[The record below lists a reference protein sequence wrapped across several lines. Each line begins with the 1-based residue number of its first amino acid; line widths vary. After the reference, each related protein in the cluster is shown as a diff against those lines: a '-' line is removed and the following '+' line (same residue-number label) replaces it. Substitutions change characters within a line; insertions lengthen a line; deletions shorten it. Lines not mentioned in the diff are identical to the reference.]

1 MGCKKCAEGV
11 CGCSKNA
18 ESEYEVV
25 HLKGGHLVAKFIHID
40 CPMTKEIDGWD
51 VEDGEIQ
58 FFDPDDY
65 PTGVCATCGKS
76 VTLSDKDNAWV
87 QTWYEDEEWDAESC
101 GSKVMN
107 WESYDRPVRK
117 AEEPTVQEPDFMPN
131 GDGRAIGQQNFAIN
145 LSPLHA
151 ESFNAEDS
159 CLWCEE
165 GTKGNYR
172 HEGRPT
178 DYCSPFCYNKGE
190 LGMDAESP
198 SPTSPLYIKN
208 SSIFDNR
215 KYDARLYIKILKEAG
230 ATKVWLENA
239 YGWSNQPKVVIFTGL
254 SMREAE
260 KALAK
265 GVSYGERMMIHSKDA
280 HWDAESFAADVEL
293 VECGNCNA
301 TIESW
306 DSGWGIDGI
315 DYCGECFDT
324 ICAKQQQLGMYENFE
339 AVQTSFQE
347 DNKTDS
353 WKTGVIRQALSS
365 GCFSK
370 EYADFVAKEIG
381 YNQHFNAE
389 LGFKCKFCGSTAEGL
404 DTWDDDYCS
413 RACEKGL
420 TVCGISDG
428 KGQNGSYGEFCDIQY
443 VGKSDADD
451 NKIIIHIGCPN
462 CEFSEDGWGMSFN
475 QEMEE
480 GYRAESFGAE
490 GFKNCDYCRR
500 EIDLSDNNS
509 SYISCE
515 DCGKIACGSY
525 KCNQT
530 EQWDDFLCG
539 ECSNYGA
546 ETTGSPSPTFNEGI
560 TGQDGPSD
568 SPTNSNFSAE
578 TFEAM
583 QRYSP
588 CISDVD
594 AARRKIKA
602 HSSWGEV
609 VYDRYLVNQQGSSN
623 KFYYTAIAEKDGRFY
638 PLGAWGRIGY
648 MNTVNIYNALGKKE
662 NPSAHLPT
670 MKGAYNVVKDKE
682 MSKINARKSE
692 KRYVD
697 STLTKWDAE
706 SLSEIEGPT
715 AEATAGG
722 LHSPSSFDMTWED
735 GTGQSSASIP
745 PNEIA
750 WAENTGFPTWAKLG
764 AGIAV
769 LYGVGKVIT
778 ARVSEQKSAD
788 NAVKARKGCCGKS
801 AEAKTVRK
809 NSEFSVG
816 QINPVVVEGESDVH
830 GAEEVKLSKPHQGP
844 QSTHYSNERPSQKM
858 W

>member
-1 MGCKKCAEGV
+1 
-11 CGCSKNA
+11 
-18 ESEYEVV
+18 
-25 HLKGGHLVAKFIHID
+25 
-40 CPMTKEIDGWD
+40 
-51 VEDGEIQ
+51 
-58 FFDPDDY
+58 
-65 PTGVCATCGKS
+65 
-76 VTLSDKDNAWV
+76 
-87 QTWYEDEEWDAESC
+87 
-101 GSKVMN
+101 
-107 WESYDRPVRK
+107 
-117 AEEPTVQEPDFMPN
+117 MPN

-145 LSPLHA
+145 LTPLHA
-151 ESFNAEDS
+151 ENED
-159 CLWCEE
+159 E
-165 GTKGNYR
+165 T
-172 HEGRPT
+172 
-178 DYCSPFCYNKGE
+178 
-190 LGMDAESP
+190 
-198 SPTSPLYIKN
+198 LYIKN
-208 SSIFDNR
+208 SSIFDNPER
-215 KYDARLYIKILKEAG
+215 KYDIPLYTKILKEAG
-230 ATKVWLENA
+230 ATKVWTEPL
-239 YGWSNQPKVVIFTGL
+239 YGWANQPEVVIFTGL
-254 SMREAE
+254 SEHEAE
-260 KALAK
+260 KALK
-265 GVSYGERMMIHSKDA
+265 QGVSFLTDKDPTYKMWFPLIHSKDA
-280 HWDAESFAADVEL
+280 HWDDAAL
-293 VECGNCNA
+293 
-301 TIESW
+301 
-306 DSGWGIDGI
+306 
-315 DYCGECFDT
+315 Y
-324 ICAKQQQLGMYENFE
+324 
-339 AVQTSFQE
+339 
-347 DNKTDS
+347 
-353 WKTGVIRQALSS
+353 
-365 GCFSK
+365 
-370 EYADFVAKEIG
+370 
-381 YNQHFNAE
+381 
-389 LGFKCKFCGSTAEGL
+389 
-404 DTWDDDYCS
+404 
-413 RACEKGL
+413 
-420 TVCGISDG
+420 
-428 KGQNGSYGEFCDIQY
+428 
-443 VGKSDADD
+443 
-451 NKIIIHIGCPN
+451 
-462 CEFSEDGWGMSFN
+462 
-475 QEMEE
+475 
-480 GYRAESFGAE
+480 
-490 GFKNCDYCRR
+490 
-500 EIDLSDNNS
+500 
-509 SYISCE
+509 
-515 DCGKIACGSY
+515 
-525 KCNQT
+525 
-530 EQWDDFLCG
+530 
-539 ECSNYGA
+539 A

-578 TFEAM
+578 TRPYKFRGHANTYHLLTDNGKATRCGMSGMSIRFMQDYGGVGDRTLCGSCNPESKSAETFESM

-588 CISDVD
+588 SKSDVD

-602 HSSWGEV
+602 NSSWGEV

-648 MNTVNIYNALGKKE
+648 MNTVKIYNALGKTE

-722 LHSPSSFDMTWED
+722 LHSPSSFDITWED

>member
-1 MGCKKCAEGV
+1 MS

-18 ESEYEVV
+18 ES
-25 HLKGGHLVAKFIHID
+25 
-40 CPMTKEIDGWD
+40 
-51 VEDGEIQ
+51 
-58 FFDPDDY
+58 
-65 PTGVCATCGKS
+65 CG
-76 VTLSDKDNAWV
+76 
-87 QTWYEDEEWDAESC
+87 C

-107 WESYDRPVRK
+107 WESYDRPSKTMMAEHDVEILYERWKDGELTDEETLSLIDMLITHDRK
-117 AEEPTVQEPDFMPN
+117 KLSHMIRWIQDENSEGMSNLRMGIKERWGWMGAEEPTVQEPDFMPN

-151 ESFNAEDS
+151 ESKSNEAYGGFIINRGFDSSQVMMNVSGLNYQKVGIDSLSKESIMKLDGNSQKVMLGRNQKIIDRKRSSKQDKDTARRFIEILKETDFTFNLQEYGAESFNAEQSWGYVVVDG
-159 CLWCEE
+159 E
-165 GTKGNYR
+165 GLRTDAFRTKEQARFYAQKSRDEAGRKGVRVVKAKKSDDRMNKAQMDIIFGKGWGAEGHKYVECDFCSEKKPLGQMRRMPYDPEQGDLGKRVRYSGYKSTYAICDGCYRDRIKGNPVGKSVL
-172 HEGRPT
+172 H
-178 DYCSPFCYNKGE
+178 
-190 LGMDAESP
+190 
-198 SPTSPLYIKN
+198 
-208 SSIFDNR
+208 
-215 KYDARLYIKILKEAG
+215 
-230 ATKVWLENA
+230 
-239 YGWSNQPKVVIFTGL
+239 
-254 SMREAE
+254 
-260 KALAK
+260 
-265 GVSYGERMMIHSKDA
+265 
-280 HWDAESFAADVEL
+280 AESF
-293 VECGNCNA
+293 
-301 TIESW
+301 
-306 DSGWGIDGI
+306 
-315 DYCGECFDT
+315 
-324 ICAKQQQLGMYENFE
+324 
-339 AVQTSFQE
+339 
-347 DNKTDS
+347 
-353 WKTGVIRQALSS
+353 
-365 GCFSK
+365 
-370 EYADFVAKEIG
+370 
-381 YNQHFNAE
+381 NAE
-389 LGFKCKFCGSTAEGL
+389 SGFKCKFCGSKAEGL

-480 GYRAESFGAE
+480 GYRAE
-490 GFKNCDYCRR
+490 
-500 EIDLSDNNS
+500 
-509 SYISCE
+509 
-515 DCGKIACGSY
+515 
-525 KCNQT
+525 
-530 EQWDDFLCG
+530 
-539 ECSNYGA
+539 
-546 ETTGSPSPTFNEGI
+546 TTGSPSPTFNEDI
-560 TGQDGPSD
+560 TGQDGPSAD
-568 SPTNSNFSAE
+568 PTNQN
-578 TFEAM
+578 FEAM
-583 QRYSP
+583 ARYAPSK
-588 CISDVD
+588 SDVD
-594 AARRKIKA
+594 EARRKIKA

-648 MNTVNIYNALGKKE
+648 MNTVKIYNALGKTE

-670 MKGAYNVVKDKE
+670 MKGAYRVVKDKE

-706 SLSEIEGPT
+706 SLEEIEGPT

>member
-1 MGCKKCAEGV
+1 VEVKNMS

-18 ESEYEVV
+18 ES
-25 HLKGGHLVAKFIHID
+25 
-40 CPMTKEIDGWD
+40 
-51 VEDGEIQ
+51 
-58 FFDPDDY
+58 
-65 PTGVCATCGKS
+65 CG
-76 VTLSDKDNAWV
+76 
-87 QTWYEDEEWDAESC
+87 C

-107 WESYDRPVRK
+107 WESYDRPSKTMMAEHDVEILYERWKDGELTDEETLSLIDMLITHDRK
-117 AEEPTVQEPDFMPN
+117 KLSHMIRWIQDENSEGMSNLRMGIKERYGWEKMGAEEPTVQEPDFMPN

-151 ESFNAEDS
+151 ETYEAPLRSANEMKEQSLRIKNARYTQERVNEVVEEMLEYISQRIDEQTAKGQGYFRFDQHREFLNWKSPLNQFLDGEEDEKHAKLVHKVLINRLKEAGYKVHARYNYDKDGQWITQITWSGSSFDAESFNAE
-159 CLWCEE
+159 
-165 GTKGNYR
+165 
-172 HEGRPT
+172 
-178 DYCSPFCYNKGE
+178 GE
-190 LGMDAESP
+190 MIKVSATLTPDFWEDIMNGDESINEVDWEIE
-198 SPTSPLYIKN
+198 S
-208 SSIFDNR
+208 
-215 KYDARLYIKILKEAG
+215 
-230 ATKVWLENA
+230 
-239 YGWSNQPKVVIFTGL
+239 
-254 SMREAE
+254 
-260 KALAK
+260 
-265 GVSYGERMMIHSKDA
+265 
-280 HWDAESFAADVEL
+280 AESF
-293 VECGNCNA
+293 NA
-301 TIESW
+301 ESKSKMTTS
-306 DSGWGIDGI
+306 SGQTFYTTG
-315 DYCGECFDT
+315 
-324 ICAKQQQLGMYENFE
+324 KNVGMYGGNASSGEIAFYQGLPE
-339 AVQTSFQE
+339 LKRTLS
-347 DNKTDS
+347 T
-353 WKTGVIRQALSS
+353 LSS
-365 GCFSK
+365 LDGVNRGIVV
-370 EYADFVAKEIG
+370 DFVNEWKD
-381 YNQHFNAE
+381 
-389 LGFKCKFCGSTAEGL
+389 GSTSNL
-404 DTWDDDYCS
+404 WDACQDLWAGAKGEDHFTEKTPNWK
-413 RACEKGL
+413 RAD
-420 TVCGISDG
+420 S
-428 KGQNGSYGEFCDIQY
+428 
-443 VGKSDADD
+443 VG
-451 NKIIIHIGCPN
+451 
-462 CEFSEDGWGMSFN
+462 
-475 QEMEE
+475 
-480 GYRAESFGAE
+480 
-490 GFKNCDYCRR
+490 
-500 EIDLSDNNS
+500 
-509 SYISCE
+509 
-515 DCGKIACGSY
+515 
-525 KCNQT
+525 T
-530 EQWDDFLCG
+530 
-539 ECSNYGA
+539 
-546 ETTGSPSPTFNEGI
+546 PSPNFNEGI
-560 TGQDGPSD
+560 TGQDGPSAD
-568 SPTNSNFSAE
+568 PTNSNFSAE

-583 QRYSP
+583 SRYAPSK
-588 CISDVD
+588 SDVD

-648 MNTVNIYNALGKKE
+648 MNTVNIFNALGKKE

-706 SLSEIEGPT
+706 SLEEIEGPT

-801 AEAKTVRK
+801 AESKTVRK
-809 NSEFSVG
+809 NSEYSVG

>member
-1 MGCKKCAEGV
+1 MS

-18 ESEYEVV
+18 ES
-25 HLKGGHLVAKFIHID
+25 
-40 CPMTKEIDGWD
+40 
-51 VEDGEIQ
+51 
-58 FFDPDDY
+58 
-65 PTGVCATCGKS
+65 CG
-76 VTLSDKDNAWV
+76 
-87 QTWYEDEEWDAESC
+87 C

-151 ESFNAEDS
+151 ENEDEAEDWCDTCQKDKPIVAHVEFDGPFLSALCKECYAEHLEMGGKPNVYGAESFNAKNYPHTCNFYYNDGNRGVFCKGKTKYNCGGCGQSICNTHSQKSGASHLCEDCAFDGDESGWVAAESFNAERD
-159 CLWCEE
+159 EH
-165 GTKGNYR
+165 G
-172 HEGRPT
+172 
-178 DYCSPFCYNKGE
+178 F
-190 LGMDAESP
+190 
-198 SPTSPLYIKN
+198 
-208 SSIFDNR
+208 
-215 KYDARLYIKILKEAG
+215 
-230 ATKVWLENA
+230 
-239 YGWSNQPKVVIFTGL
+239 
-254 SMREAE
+254 
-260 KALAK
+260 
-265 GVSYGERMMIHSKDA
+265 
-280 HWDAESFAADVEL
+280 L
-293 VECGNCNA
+293 VC
-301 TIESW
+301 
-306 DSGWGIDGI
+306 
-315 DYCGECFDT
+315 
-324 ICAKQQQLGMYENFE
+324 
-339 AVQTSFQE
+339 QE
-347 DNKTDS
+347 
-353 WKTGVIRQALSS
+353 
-365 GCFSK
+365 
-370 EYADFVAKEIG
+370 
-381 YNQHFNAE
+381 
-389 LGFKCKFCGSTAEGL
+389 
-404 DTWDDDYCS
+404 CS
-413 RACEKGL
+413 RKL
-420 TVCGISDG
+420 
-428 KGQNGSYGEFCDIQY
+428 N
-443 VGKSDADD
+443 DD
-451 NKIIIHIGCPN
+451 
-462 CEFSEDGWGMSFN
+462 EVV
-475 QEMEE
+475 
-480 GYRAESFGAE
+480 A
-490 GFKNCDYCRR
+490 FKN
-500 EIDLSDNNS
+500 I
-509 SYISCE
+509 
-515 DCGKIACGSY
+515 
-525 KCNQT
+525 T
-530 EQWDDFLCG
+530 LCKP
-539 ECSNYGA
+539 CVWATATSTKWVA

-560 TGQDGPSD
+560 TGQDGPSAD
-568 SPTNSNFSAE
+568 PTNANFSAEDSCRKCGRDMGESTVHHDVARCPYNDPTCYTCENCSNHDMCDDPDNPPCFFCGQVSCENISKTDRDECENPDFDEGEHFWAETNDKEHECHECGREWTRNNGRGCPYGDPTCFLCEKHNHNDCDYPDGFRCFFCGQVSCQNESKTDRDGCENPDLEYGESFNAE

-583 QRYSP
+583 SRYAPSK
-588 CISDVD
+588 SDVD

-623 KFYYTAIAEKDGRFY
+623 KFYYTAIAENDGRFY

-648 MNTVNIYNALGKKE
+648 MNTVKIYNALGKKE

-682 MSKINARKSE
+682 MSKINAPKSV

-697 STLTKWDAE
+697 STLTKWDAESFNAETPKNLLTHCADCKCKLNSKNHKMDTSGSAGGVGSSNGALCDSCFVHLRKTGNFNNPVSLTQYGAE

>member
-1 MGCKKCAEGV
+1 
-11 CGCSKNA
+11 
-18 ESEYEVV
+18 
-25 HLKGGHLVAKFIHID
+25 
-40 CPMTKEIDGWD
+40 
-51 VEDGEIQ
+51 
-58 FFDPDDY
+58 
-65 PTGVCATCGKS
+65 
-76 VTLSDKDNAWV
+76 
-87 QTWYEDEEWDAESC
+87 
-101 GSKVMN
+101 
-107 WESYDRPVRK
+107 
-117 AEEPTVQEPDFMPN
+117 MPN

-151 ESFNAEDS
+151 E
-159 CLWCEE
+159 
-165 GTKGNYR
+165 
-172 HEGRPT
+172 
-178 DYCSPFCYNKGE
+178 
-190 LGMDAESP
+190 
-198 SPTSPLYIKN
+198 
-208 SSIFDNR
+208 
-215 KYDARLYIKILKEAG
+215 
-230 ATKVWLENA
+230 
-239 YGWSNQPKVVIFTGL
+239 
-254 SMREAE
+254 
-260 KALAK
+260 
-265 GVSYGERMMIHSKDA
+265 
-280 HWDAESFAADVEL
+280 
-293 VECGNCNA
+293 
-301 TIESW
+301 
-306 DSGWGIDGI
+306 
-315 DYCGECFDT
+315 
-324 ICAKQQQLGMYENFE
+324 NFE
-339 AVQTSFQE
+339 AVQKSFQE

-353 WKTGVIRQALSS
+353 WKTGVIRLALSS

-370 EYADFVAKEIG
+370 GYADFVAKEIG
-381 YNQHFNAE
+381 YE
-389 LGFKCKFCGSTAEGL
+389 
-404 DTWDDDYCS
+404 
-413 RACEKGL
+413 
-420 TVCGISDG
+420 
-428 KGQNGSYGEFCDIQY
+428 
-443 VGKSDADD
+443 
-451 NKIIIHIGCPN
+451 
-462 CEFSEDGWGMSFN
+462 
-475 QEMEE
+475 
-480 GYRAESFGAE
+480 AESF
-490 GFKNCDYCRR
+490 N
-500 EIDLSDNNS
+500 
-509 SYISCE
+509 
-515 DCGKIACGSY
+515 
-525 KCNQT
+525 
-530 EQWDDFLCG
+530 
-539 ECSNYGA
+539 
-546 ETTGSPSPTFNEGI
+546 
-560 TGQDGPSD
+560 
-568 SPTNSNFSAE
+568 AE

-588 CISDVD
+588 SKSDVD

-602 HSSWGEV
+602 NSSWGEV